1 MPDSSAVILNNVTK
15 RFGELVAVDNLSL
28 DIRKGEIY
36 GLLGPNGAGKTTCIN
51 LLCGILTPD
60 EGTITV
66 LDYDI
71 PSQKRKMRQFVGYMP
86 QDLAL
91 YTDLTP
97 MEHLIYY
104 GGLYGMS
111 KKEIEIKAEELL
123 DIFGLTEKKKEKVMN
138 LSGGQKRRTS
148 LLLALIHSPKIIVA
162 DEPTVGV
169 DPALRRSFWK
179 YFRKITDS
187 GVSFLITTHVY
198 EEVEKADRVGFISK
212 GKLIEEG
219 TPQEIREKYNVK
231 SLEEVFLSIHDR
243 EITNSSSGD

>member
-1 MPDSSAVILNNVTK
+1 MSDSSAIILTNVTK
-15 RFGELVAVDNLSL
+15 RFGDLIAVDNLSL

-51 LLCGILTPD
+51 LLCGILEPD

-66 LDYDI
+66 LDYKI

-111 KKEIEIKAEELL
+111 KKEVEVKAQELF
-123 DIFGLTEKKKEKVMN
+123 DIFGLEEKKNERVIN

-148 LLLALIHSPKIIVA
+148 LLLALINNPLIVVA
-162 DEPTVGV
+162 DDPTVGV

-179 YFRKITDS
+179 YFREITNS

-198 EEVEKADRVGFISK
+198 EEVERADRVGFIYR
-212 GKLIEEG
+212 GKLIEQG
-219 TPQEIREKYNVK
+219 TPQEIRDKYNVN
-231 SLEEVFLSIHDR
+231 SLEEVFLSIHDL
-243 EITNSSSGD
+243 EASGSNSGD

>member
-1 MPDSSAVILNNVTK
+1 MSDSSAIILSNVTK
-15 RFGELVAVDNLSL
+15 SFGKIIAVDNLSL

-51 LLCGILTPD
+51 LLCGILEPD
-60 EGTITV
+60 EGSITV
-66 LDYDI
+66 LDYKI
-71 PSQKRKMRQFVGYMP
+71 PSQKRKMRKFVGYMP

-111 KKEIEIKAEELL
+111 KKAVEAKAQELF
-123 DIFGLTEKKKEKVMN
+123 DIFGLTEKKNERVMN

-148 LLLALIHSPKIIVA
+148 LLLALIHNPKLVVA

-179 YFRKITDS
+179 YFNGLTAS

-198 EEVEKADRVGFISK
+198 EEVERADRVGFIYK

-219 TPQEIREKYNVK
+219 TPQEIRDKYNVT
-231 SLEEVFLSIHDR
+231 SLEEVFLAIHDI
-243 EITNSSSGD
+243 ELTSSSSGD